1 MKTKQNKGLICF
13 SVFFYIVFL
22 SLMAIGTV
30 YDLQIDKAVF
40 NPQSGFAHLLENFGQ
55 FVCWGMWGPAL
66 TVIFLC
72 RRDLQGNLTVINR
85 IFPFIKPFKNTESKT
100 YKVLDFIVKAVL
112 TVGFFVLIVV
122 GWKKLIQNVT
132 KNILFDM
139 GRENLSG
146 AVYFIISAVVAV
158 IGILVFS
165 RIDKKTLKKLETV
178 ALAGAL
184 LGIFFKIVE
193 ECKPITS
200 RVRFRE
206 MTAYSNGFFNDEGL
220 SEGRYSP
227 LTSEMA
233 KSADFSAFTPWY
245 KIGDD
250 MGRYSRADSFPSGH
264 TINACMVFLWY
275 ILCKAFEKTQK
286 FALPVLALASAYIA
300 VMGYSRMVAGAHYL
314 TDVVGAAIIGYTMF
328 LIVNSLYD
336 FFIRNDIT
344 GD

>member
-1 MKTKQNKGLICF
+1 
-13 SVFFYIVFL
+13 
-22 SLMAIGTV
+22 
-30 YDLQIDKAVF
+30 
-40 NPQSGFAHLLENFGQ
+40 
-55 FVCWGMWGPAL
+55 MWGPAL

-139 GRENLSG
+139 GRENLSE

-206 MTAYSNGFFNDEGL
+206 MTAY
-220 SEGRYSP
+220 
-227 LTSEMA
+227 
-233 KSADFSAFTPWY
+233 
-245 KIGDD
+245 
-250 MGRYSRADSFPSGH
+250 
-264 TINACMVFLWY
+264 
-275 ILCKAFEKTQK
+275 
-286 FALPVLALASAYIA
+286 
-300 VMGYSRMVAGAHYL
+300 
-314 TDVVGAAIIGYTMF
+314 
-328 LIVNSLYD
+328 
-336 FFIRNDIT
+336 
-344 GD
+344 